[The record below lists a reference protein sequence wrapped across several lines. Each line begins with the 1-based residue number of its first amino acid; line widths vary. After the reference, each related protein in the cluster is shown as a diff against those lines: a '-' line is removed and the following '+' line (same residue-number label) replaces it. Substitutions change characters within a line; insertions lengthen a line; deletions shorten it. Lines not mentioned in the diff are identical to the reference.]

1 MSRSK
6 DDHAIPGTGEGLFD
20 WDDFQNHF
28 FGGGGWK
35 EAWGGKPSGTIP
47 WVDRYVKGILADA
60 VPVAVSRSAK
70 QSGRTRQT
78 GQSEQAE
85 ESKEAEEP
93 GQIGQSGQT
102 APFSSKLT
110 SIACNVFETHRAL
123 IVRIR
128 LSADVSIRDIRL
140 FAAPHELK
148 VLGLPGAEEKT
159 VKLPTVV
166 RTDGA
171 RAICKQR
178 IVEVTLP
185 KEEERAAIEVPI
197 RHMEGG

>member
-60 VPVAVSRSAK
+60 VPVAVSRTAK
-70 QSGRTRQT
+70 QSGRTRQA
-78 GQSEQAE
+78 GQSEQSEQSE
-85 ESKEAEEP
+85 ESEES
-93 GQIGQSGQT
+93 GHTGQT
-102 APFSSKLT
+102 PPFPSKLT

-128 LSADVSIRDIRL
+128 LSADVALRDIRL
-140 FAAPHELK
+140 FATPHELK
-148 VLGLPGAEEKT
+148 VSGLPGAEEKT
-159 VKLPTVV
+159 VKLSTAV
-166 RTDGA
+166 RADGA

-178 IVEVTLP
+178 ILEVTLP
-185 KEEERAAIEVPI
+185 KEEVRPAIEVPI

>member
-35 EAWGGKPSGTIP
+35 EAWGGKSSGTIP

-70 QSGRTRQT
+70 QSRRTWQT
-78 GQSEQAE
+78 AQSEQTDEAGEAGLTE
-85 ESKEAEEP
+85 EAVQTPPFPSKY
-93 GQIGQSGQT
+93 
-102 APFSSKLT
+102 T

-128 LSADVSIRDIRL
+128 LSADVSLRDLRL

-148 VLGLPGAEEKT
+148 VMGLPGAEEKA
-159 VKLPTVV
+159 VKLPTAV
-166 RTDGA
+166 RGDGA

-178 IVEVTLP
+178 ILEVTLP
-185 KEEERAAIEVPI
+185 KEEERPAVEVPI

>member
-35 EAWGGKPSGTIP
+35 ETWGGKPSGTIP

-70 QSGRTRQT
+70 QTAHAWQP
-78 GQSEQAE
+78 GQSKQTEVSE
-85 ESKEAEEP
+85 EAEEA
-93 GQIGQSGQT
+93 GQLGQTGHT

-128 LSADVSIRDIRL
+128 LSADVSLRDIRL

-148 VLGLPGAEEKT
+148 VLGLPGSEEKT
-159 VKLPTVV
+159 VKLPTTV
-166 RTDGA
+166 RAEGA
-171 RAICKQR
+171 KAICKQR

-185 KEEERAAIEVPI
+185 KEEERPAFEVPI